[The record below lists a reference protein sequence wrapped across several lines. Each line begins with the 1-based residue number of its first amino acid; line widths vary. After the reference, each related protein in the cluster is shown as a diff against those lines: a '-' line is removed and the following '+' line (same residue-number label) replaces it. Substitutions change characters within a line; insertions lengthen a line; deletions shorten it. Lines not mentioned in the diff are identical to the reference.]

1 MSLIHHGRPR
11 GGRGWLL
18 LAALCTACSARN
30 PGQGVTAAFD
40 ASVPVA
46 PPPDAGAMLPPVVC
60 TEENRFCGSAPPP
73 MADAGALCGN
83 APIDLEPVGVNVMVA
98 VDGSKAMS
106 AHWETMQLALKKMIE
121 ENLSLNF
128 GAHLFWAD
136 VSNLEMVLERLNF
149 CGTTQNRV
157 LDVGPG
163 QQTQVLPFLGAVPPG
178 PGAEFLSFRPVVEP
192 LNYYLD
198 NASKLGDPNS
208 TNYLVFISNGDDNCF
223 GTVFARQEDK
233 LLTYE
238 KLAIE
243 LVKRNIRVLPIGFDG
258 ATAQTTFTG
267 PGMVGMLG
275 TNFEALDRLAKFGG
289 TGLEKALT
297 ADSSEGLSQAIATV
311 SQAVRSCRF
320 AIPDALDPSKNL
332 NPFALE
338 FSINGV
344 PVPRDRT
351 HKDGWDFVG
360 GDTSQAEV
368 FGDGCNA
375 IRSGRP
381 LSAQT
386 RCSTEDVCGTAAT
399 KLVTR
404 PRAIQFLI
412 DASVSMLACS
422 DPDPF
427 LCLPEP
433 LGTSALAWWEVAVR
447 SLATT
452 VVATVNDDAEFG
464 LQYLPARGSD
474 IASCDV
480 AAEPEVPP
488 RDGSEIAV
496 ISSALSTFPLGST
509 PLVAALEGIAAQPG
523 RIGEAGV
530 KGALVIMSDG
540 GNSCGEIPYEDAVR
554 RLAEAT
560 ATLRAGGVT
569 VHVIKLGS
577 ANILEEDAQLRAI
590 AENGGAPQMGGVPYL
605 EAPTA
610 DELNAVLAKLS
621 DELASCQL
629 ELGPHPQ
636 GADTEKVNLF
646 IDGEQI
652 PFDAQN
658 AKLGGWGWADDA
670 RQTML
675 MYGDAC
681 ARFKMSRATNIV
693 VEYGCVPPPVVI
705 LN

>member
-1 MSLIHHGRPR
+1 MSLNRRERGR
-11 GGRGWLL
+11 GACGWLL
-18 LAALCTACSARN
+18 LLALSAACSAGN
-30 PGQGVTAAFD
+30 SGSGVMAAYD
-40 ASVPVA
+40 ASA
-46 PPPDAGAMLPPVVC
+46 PALPADAGTVLPPVTC
-60 TEENRFCGSAPPP
+60 TADNRFCG
-73 MADAGALCGN
+73 DAGPTVVSAGPVCGN

-98 VDGSKAMS
+98 VDGSKAMA

-136 VSNLEMVLERLNF
+136 VSSLEMVLDKLNF
-149 CGTTQNRV
+149 CGTTQNHV
-157 LDVGPG
+157 FDVGPG

-178 PGAEFLSFRPVVEP
+178 PGAEFFSFRPVVEP
-192 LNYYLD
+192 LNYYLEH
-198 NASKLGDPNS
+198 ASKLADPKS
-208 TNYLVFISNGDDNCF
+208 TNYLVFISNGSDNCF
-223 GTVFARQEDK
+223 GTLFARDEDK

-258 ATAQTTFTG
+258 ATAQTTLTSSG
-267 PGMVGMLG
+267 VGMLA
-275 TNFEALDRLAKFGG
+275 TNFDALDRLAKFGG

-297 ADSSEGLSQAIATV
+297 ADSSEGLSKAIATV

-320 AIPDALDPSKNL
+320 SVPDAIDPSKNL

-338 FSINGV
+338 FLINDV

-381 LSAQT
+381 LAART
-386 RCSTEDVCGTAAT
+386 RCNTEDVCGTAAT
-399 KLVTR
+399 KLSTK
-404 PRAIQFLI
+404 PRAIQFLV
-412 DASVSMLACS
+412 DASASMLACS

-433 LGTSALAWWEVAVR
+433 LGSAQLAWWEVAVR

-474 IASCDV
+474 IGSCEVASQ
-480 AAEPEVPP
+480 PEVPT
-488 RDGSEIAV
+488 RDGSEIAL
-496 ISSALSTFPLGST
+496 ISSALSTLPLGST

-523 RIGEAGV
+523 RIAEPGV
-530 KGALVIMSDG
+530 SAALVIMSDG
-540 GNSCGEIPYEDAVR
+540 GNSCGEILYEDAVR
-554 RLAEAT
+554 RLAEAS
-560 ATLRAGGVT
+560 AKLRARGVT
-569 VHVIKLGS
+569 THVIKLGS
-577 ANILEEDAQLRAI
+577 ANILEEEAQLRAI
-590 AENGGAPQMGGVPYL
+590 ADNGGAPQTGGVPYL
-605 EAPTA
+605 EAPTP
-610 DELNAVLAKLS
+610 DQLNAVLAKLS

-629 ELGPHPQ
+629 ELGPHPKD
-636 GADTEKVNLF
+636 ADTNKVNLF

-652 PFDAQN
+652 PFDAQS
-658 AKLGGWGWADDA
+658 AKQNGWGWANDA

-675 MYGDAC
+675 MYGEAC
-681 ARFKMSRATNIV
+681 TRFKKSRATNIV
-693 VEYGCVPPPVVI
+693 VEYGCVPQIVV